1 MRFLFRVT
9 MLVLGPALGSSPAPA
24 QQRGP
29 VAVVAVAPFTVDRDS
44 AGVLRTLGDTCLAH
58 LVQGLK
64 AQRIQV
70 EPHPK
75 LSEKNLEV
83 ARPAHW
89 AVLGHLTRD
98 ARHFQAELRL
108 LDVTSG
114 EELRSYF
121 NADKN
126 PAGITKFGE
135 LAAPRIARVIEE
147 QKGSGPR

>member
-1 MRFLFRVT
+1 MRFLFRAT
-9 MLVLGPALGSSPAPA
+9 MVVLSPALASSPAPA
-24 QQRGP
+24 HQPGP
-29 VAVVAVAPFTVDRDS
+29 VAVIVVAPFTVDRDS
-44 AGVLRTLGDTCLAH
+44 AGVLRALGDTCLAH
-58 LVQGLK
+58 LVQGLR

-70 EPHPK
+70 EHRPE

-98 ARHFQAELRL
+98 AGQFQVELRL

-114 EELRSYF
+114 DELRSYF

-126 PAGITKFGE
+126 PSAITKFGE
-135 LAAPRIARVIEE
+135 LAAGRIAHVIAE
-147 QKGSGPR
+147 Q